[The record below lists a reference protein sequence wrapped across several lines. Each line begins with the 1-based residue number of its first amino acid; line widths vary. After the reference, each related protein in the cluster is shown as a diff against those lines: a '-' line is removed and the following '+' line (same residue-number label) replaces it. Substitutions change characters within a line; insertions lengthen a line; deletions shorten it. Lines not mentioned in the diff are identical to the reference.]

1 MAKALHSQA
10 TRVPRGVG
18 SEGRVAPPFP
28 NRGQSVRRLPAELPT
43 DLGHGHGHGL
53 ERDEPVRTV
62 FEALVQPAACGDA
75 GVCCASAGP

>member
-18 SEGRVAPPFP
+18 SEGRVAPPLP
-28 NRGQSVRRLPAELPT
+28 NRGRSVRRLPAEPPV
-43 DLGHGHGHGL
+43 DLGPGHGL

-75 GVCCASAGP
+75 GECCASASP